1 VMNQTKTIILQ
12 CGIVQKL
19 AILRHDF
26 KHLIVV
32 MDGGHLLHMH
42 LKEKLLKKNGGVA
55 MCNYEPFD
63 RVFSIDQREN
73 KWKQSNCYLECVEI
87 RENTKFKTSL
97 MNIQKFS
104 VPARNSFSN

>member
-42 LKEKLLKKNGGVA
+42 LKEKLLEKNGGVA
-55 MCNYEPFD
+55 MC
-63 RVFSIDQREN
+63 
-73 KWKQSNCYLECVEI
+73 NCYLECVEI